1 MAHSIEWYE
10 QPGKLS
16 KVSGSNERRAV
27 LIDQMM
33 VDESQIPEDDRIPRF
48 TSATWKYEN
57 GAIGHLE
64 HGVALQGQDFSTE
77 LAVCKLTEIQVTPM
91 LTPVCDGYQLKL
103 IDPYN
108 RPTLYVRRPGND
120 AEEIHTFHDDDAFFS
135 EMATFI
141 DMASK

>member
-1 MAHSIEWYE
+1 
-10 QPGKLS
+10 
-16 KVSGSNERRAV
+16 
-27 LIDQMM
+27 M
-33 VDESQIPEDDRIPRF
+33 VDESQVPEEDRIPRF
-48 TSATWKYEN
+48 TSATWKYES

-77 LAVCKLTEIQVTPM
+77 LAVCECYTVLWRK

-108 RPTLYVRRPGND
+108 RPTLHVRRPGND
-120 AEEIHTFHDDDAFFS
+120 AEEVHTFHDDDAFFS

-141 DMASK
+141 DMAGKGKSDLPVLSSFEDGESSCMLLGTPS